1 MTAHRDPDIQP
12 APDRA
17 AETLSAMRPADVP
30 DELIRIAQEAWRTA
44 PQKRDG
50 QPTRMRYA
58 LAAAWPEITRRY
70 RVALNA
76 ANAMERVYKRNA
88 ERHRQRADQAE
99 AERDGNAYLLR
110 KTEDEL
116 HQARQRA
123 ERAEADLAQLR
134 AYLADAIWAAYPN
147 LTPRQAQ
154 VARRWADRYGNAE
167 QNRAAVERV
176 QALAQAAKERAA
188 TSLSRQFGGAPL
200 PALVR
205 ADDVLAALNSDQPKE
220 ETR

>member
-17 AETLSAMRPADVP
+17 AETLSAMRPVDVP

-76 ANAMERVYKRNA
+76 ANSMERVYRRTA

-99 AERDGNAYLLR
+99 AERDQWR
-110 KTEDEL
+110 E
-116 HQARQRA
+116 RA

-154 VARRWADRYGNAE
+154 VARWWADRYGNAE

-205 ADDVLAALNSDQPKE
+205 ADDVLAALDPEQPKE
-220 ETR
+220 TP